1 MKMQKEGTDNILA
14 EDKKKKRSFLIIM
27 FFCAFAGGITGYTS
41 GMMREGVSELKQFSE
56 TVAAVI
62 VESSYYLNVIVTVI
76 AITIYLPLYR
86 SSRRLYESWDGEDEA
101 VINRIESRLCLAL
114 SIVSIQQVLTVMITL
129 ICAQSHVKL
138 LDTEG
143 LLWGK
148 EICFLVGW
156 IGALTFSMAAQR
168 RAVNMEKEIN
178 PEKRGSV
185 YDIRFQRKWFESC
198 DEAEKLI
205 IYQASYHAHRATA
218 ITCITLSIFCLLG
231 SILWGIGFLPV
242 CVIDIIWLVDT
253 LTYCISSYKLS
264 VAKQIR

>member
-1 MKMQKEGTDNILA
+1 MKMQNEGTNDILT

-27 FFCAFAGGITGYTS
+27 FFCAFAGGVIGGT
-41 GMMREGVSELKQFSE
+41 SELVRDFDAIRQVSE
-56 TVAAVI
+56 TVAAAI
-62 VESSYYLNVIVTVI
+62 AESSYYLNVIVTVI
-76 AITIYLPLYR
+76 AIAIYLPLYR
-86 SSRRLYESWDGEDEA
+86 SSRRLYESWDGEDET
-101 VINRIESRLCLAL
+101 VINRIENRLCLAL
-114 SIVSIQQVLTVMITL
+114 SITSIQQVLTVMITL

-148 EICFLVGW
+148 EICFHVGW
-156 IGALTFSMAAQR
+156 IGALIFSMAAQR
-168 RAVNMEKEIN
+168 RAVNLEKEIN

-205 IYQASYHAHRATA
+205 IYRASYHAHRATA
-218 ITCITLSIFCLLG
+218 IACMTLSIFCLLG
-231 SILWGIGFLPV
+231 SILWGIGILPV